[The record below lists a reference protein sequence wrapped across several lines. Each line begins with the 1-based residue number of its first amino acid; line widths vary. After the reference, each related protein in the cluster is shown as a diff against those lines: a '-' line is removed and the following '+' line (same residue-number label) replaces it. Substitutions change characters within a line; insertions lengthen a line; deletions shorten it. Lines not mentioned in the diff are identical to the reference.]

1 MNCHIYVFSYRC
13 YVIPDFIYIYA
24 YDSLLVDLKIL
35 VYMYQHKYIQTFCS
49 KAIAHLLMMSLY
61 APCSSLLVLN
71 LTHDQCIFMSSHI
84 IDVFMFFRHDR
95 CVCVLMFLTCSHMC
109 CGYTHTLWIVWSWLD
124 FWYTHTLWIM
134 CSLSMSS
141 YLRPLLFYD
150 HCLYAW
156 INALMS
162 LLWFQGFLPYALP
175 LLLFPLINMCS
186 KFLFI
191 QLPCILPLSS
201 IYTSDHRLIRTISA
215 VMVLMGLDFGLR
227 FPTYRHV

>member
-1 MNCHIYVFSYRC
+1 MNCDIYVFSYRC
-13 YVIPDFIYIYA
+13 YVIPDFMYIYA

-84 IDVFMFFRHDR
+84 IDVFMFFTHDR

-134 CSLSMSS
+134 CSPSMSS
-141 YLRPLLFYD
+141 YFRPLLFMTIVYMRGLMLSCLCYD
-150 HCLYAW
+150 SKGSYHMLCHCYYSRWLICLLSFYSFNCHAYYHYPVYTHP
-156 INALMS
+156 IIAL
-162 LLWFQGFLPYALP
+162 
-175 LLLFPLINMCS
+175 
-186 KFLFI
+186 
-191 QLPCILPLSS
+191 
-201 IYTSDHRLIRTISA
+201 
-215 VMVLMGLDFGLR
+215 
-227 FPTYRHV
+227 